1 MLRQHSNSSL
11 LHHLRHKLV
20 RIEKRTCD
28 SGEESAFTGT
38 ARIVTYIRDD
48 QCFITGKPGVGY
60 FCESFD
66 INHGFHGF
74 VLCGFTTTAGIF

>member
-1 MLRQHSNSSL
+1 MTH
-11 LHHLRHKLV
+11 
-20 RIEKRTCD
+20 
-28 SGEESAFTGT
+28 
-38 ARIVTYIRDD
+38 IRDD

-66 INHGFHGF
+66 INHGFSRITYGL